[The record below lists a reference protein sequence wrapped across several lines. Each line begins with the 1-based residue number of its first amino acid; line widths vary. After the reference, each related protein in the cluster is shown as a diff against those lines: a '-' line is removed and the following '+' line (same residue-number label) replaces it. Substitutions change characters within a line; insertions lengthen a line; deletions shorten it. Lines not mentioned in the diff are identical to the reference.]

1 MCDLAWDKYD
11 RDATLVLSGGRSVLS
26 LKGNEERKLIT
37 SHFSS
42 LYHTFLPFITLSLFF
57 LFVSLHPQ
65 ALIYCLLA
73 SFTHP
78 LPSILSLSNIFPATP
93 YDSPSVCL
101 HVSFQSINGAYM
113 LHDTVH
119 GNIRS
124 SWCFPGTSSQP
135 GISLRIY
142 VVPFCSALWG
152 KLEHRGQCRKRMGK
166 KGKTERIETRLP
178 SKCQPLMCMMVAF
191 GYKLTERAY
200 PCMCGVE
207 LWLSCLSI
215 YVSHCA
221 YRHKCLWCSR
231 SRLQIPIRT
240 SHW

>member
-1 MCDLAWDKYD
+1 M
-11 RDATLVLSGGRSVLS
+11 LSGGRSVLS

-65 ALIYCLLA
+65 ALIYSLLA

-78 LPSILSLSNIFPATP
+78 LPSILSLSNLFPATS

-119 GNIRS
+119 LDVS
-124 SWCFPGTSSQP
+124 PAV
-135 GISLRIY
+135 SLGYHSGFMLFHSNTEVNAERE
-142 VVPFCSALWG
+142 W
-152 KLEHRGQCRKRMGK
+152 EKRVRQR
-166 KGKTERIETRLP
+166 E
-178 SKCQPLMCMMVAF
+178 
-191 GYKLTERAY
+191 
-200 PCMCGVE
+200 
-207 LWLSCLSI
+207 
-215 YVSHCA
+215 
-221 YRHKCLWCSR
+221 
-231 SRLQIPIRT
+231 
-240 SHW
+240 

>member
-1 MCDLAWDKYD
+1 M
-11 RDATLVLSGGRSVLS
+11 LSGGRSVLS

-65 ALIYCLLA
+65 ALIYSLLA

-78 LPSILSLSNIFPATP
+78 LPSILSLSNLFPATS

-119 GNIRS
+119 LDVS
-124 SWCFPGTSSQP
+124 PAP
-135 GISLRIY
+135 AVSLGY
-142 VVPFCSALWG
+142 HSGFMLFHSALLYGGNSNTEVNAEREW
-152 KLEHRGQCRKRMGK
+152 EKRVRQR
-166 KGKTERIETRLP
+166 E
-178 SKCQPLMCMMVAF
+178 
-191 GYKLTERAY
+191 
-200 PCMCGVE
+200 
-207 LWLSCLSI
+207 
-215 YVSHCA
+215 
-221 YRHKCLWCSR
+221 
-231 SRLQIPIRT
+231 
-240 SHW
+240 

>member
-1 MCDLAWDKYD
+1 MRKENWSHPISL
-11 RDATLVLSGGRSVLS
+11 LS
-26 LKGNEERKLIT
+26 
-37 SHFSS
+37 
-42 LYHTFLPFITLSLFF
+42 ITLFYPLLLCLFF
-57 LFVSLHPQ
+57 FFLCRSTLK
-65 ALIYCLLA
+65 L
-73 SFTHP
+73 SF
-78 LPSILSLSNIFPATP
+78 ILSLPHSPIHCLQSSPFLIFSLQPRMTRRP
-93 YDSPSVCL
+93 CL
-101 HVSFQSINGAYM
+101 HVSFQFINGAYM

-142 VVPFCSALWG
+142 VVPLCSALWG

-207 LWLSCLSI
+207 HWLSCLSI
-215 YVSHCA
+215 YVSH
-221 YRHKCLWCSR
+221 YYYKCLWCSR